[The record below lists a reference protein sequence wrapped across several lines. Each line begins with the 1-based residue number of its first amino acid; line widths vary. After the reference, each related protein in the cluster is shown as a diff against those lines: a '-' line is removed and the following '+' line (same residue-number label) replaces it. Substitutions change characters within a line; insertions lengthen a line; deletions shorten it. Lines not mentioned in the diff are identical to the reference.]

1 LRYMLMVYT
10 DELLRSQNSRE
21 EMREL
26 IAGHAAVKREAKE
39 KGALH
44 MGAPL
49 KPVSTATT
57 IRIND
62 GEISIIDGPFA
73 DTKEQLAGFYVLECE
88 NLDEAIGWAKKF
100 ASACGHRGDT
110 CFEIRPCEDY
120 SYLDSDP
127 GDAGS

>member
-1 LRYMLMVYT
+1 MLLVYT
-10 DELLRSQNSRE
+10 DELLRSQNTRE
-21 EMREL
+21 EMKEL

-49 KPVSTATT
+49 KPTSTATT

-62 GEISIIDGPFA
+62 GEVSIVDGPFA
-73 DTKEQLAGFYVLECE
+73 ATKEQLAGFYVLECE
-88 NLDEAIGWAKKF
+88 NLDEAMEWAKKF
-100 ASACGHRGDT
+100 ASACWHRGDA
-110 CFEIRPCEDY
+110 CFEIRPVEDY
-120 SYLDSDP
+120 SYLESGR